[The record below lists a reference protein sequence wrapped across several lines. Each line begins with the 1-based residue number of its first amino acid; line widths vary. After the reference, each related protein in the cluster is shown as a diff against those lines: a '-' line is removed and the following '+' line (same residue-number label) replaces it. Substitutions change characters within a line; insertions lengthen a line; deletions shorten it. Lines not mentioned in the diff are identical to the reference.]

1 MKTRYTLLIMG
12 LTLVAGCNPKEEHA
26 PTPMTVY
33 DSYFSAQHAF
43 HQYRLI
49 TDALGLEPRDPDGV
63 LAFTFGTDPS
73 YVSINYPAPMLE
85 CPTPALYATTDP
97 VPAGEYRIPFHL
109 EFPMTVGQTL
119 PEEILEVESVTL
131 GGSFD
136 FSLTLD
142 PDFPFSKA
150 VVEEAVFTLPAWVE
164 ENVPVFVI
172 DHRMQWPYPPET
184 IRPGQV
190 NTFSVWCSN
199 VYALKE
205 GEGIHEPGHRLDL
218 DGTISIDGILS
229 VDENDRRNPQEA
241 SSPWAITFLSRLD
254 ERCQIWRTTGRMD
267 FSRNLTDRTL
277 TFSEIPAFLRD
288 SETVLD
294 LDDLY
299 GEVKVQNRS
308 SLPFSVTGAFEG
320 DDRKFPF
327 SLPAVGS
334 EETLRALVS
343 EKGGR
348 TAGNTDD
355 RLCDIRVEG
364 FSGLIDENPVSFAM
378 KDVRIA
384 NDTEK
389 PSRFVFDWDHEV
401 IVQGEVSSPLMIGKD
416 FRVRLPLEVSLL
428 VTAREKISRLT
439 GSFSVENTL
448 PFDFEVRP
456 VFQDLMHQ
464 DLSIPVSGT
473 PIRFSAG
480 GAGSPRTERFTFDWT
495 VDAPVRYLV
504 LEFIGT
510 TGKDRQ
516 GETLH
521 KDQGLAV
528 KDMAFEIY

>member
-1 MKTRYTLLIMG
+1 MKANITFLFLG
-12 LTLVAGCNPKEEHA
+12 LALVVGCNPKEEPA
-26 PTPMTVY
+26 PTPMVVH
-33 DSYFSAQHAF
+33 DCYFSAKDAF

-49 TDALGLEPRDPDGV
+49 TGALGLEPRDPDGV
-63 LAFTFGTDPS
+63 LAFSFETDLS
-73 YVSINYPAPMLE
+73 FVSFNYPAPTLE
-85 CPTPALYATTDP
+85 CPTPTLHATTDP
-97 VPAGEYRIPFHL
+97 VPAGASRIPFHL

-119 PEEILEVESVTL
+119 PEEFLDVESVVI
-131 GGSFD
+131 GGSYD

-172 DHRMQWPYPPET
+172 DHRMEWPYPPET

-218 DGTISIDGILS
+218 DGTIIIDGILS
-229 VDENDRRNPQEA
+229 VDENDRTNPQEA
-241 SSPWAITFLSRLD
+241 SSPWSITFLSRLD
-254 ERCQIWRTTGRMD
+254 QRCRIWRATGRMD
-267 FSRNLTDRTL
+267 FSRKLADRTL
-277 TFSEIPAFLRD
+277 TFTEIPGFLHD
-288 SETVLD
+288 GETVLD

-299 GEVKVQNRS
+299 GEVRVENRS
-308 SLPFSVTGAFEG
+308 SLPFSVSGTFQG
-320 DDRKFPF
+320 DERKFPF
-327 SLPAVGS
+327 SLPTVEP

-355 RLCDIRVEG
+355 RLCDIPVSG

-378 KDVRIA
+378 KDVRIE
-384 NDTEK
+384 NDTDK
-389 PSRFVFDWDHEV
+389 PCRFVFDWDHEV
-401 IVQGEVSSPLMIGKD
+401 IVKGEISSPLMIGKD
-416 FRVRLPLEVSLL
+416 FRVRLPLEVNLL
-428 VTAREKISRLT
+428 VTAREKISRLA
-439 GSFSVENTL
+439 GSFSVENTF

-464 DLSIPVSGT
+464 DLSVPVSGE

-480 GAGSPRTERFTFDWT
+480 GAGSPRTDRFTFDWT

-510 TGKDRQ
+510 TGKGRQ

-521 KDQGLAV
+521 KDQRLEV
-528 KDMAFEIY
+528 KDFNLEIY